1 MFRLKNSVWT
11 FVVTSLIFFAIH
23 STDCLTK
30 PSSVKLVNNGYEG
43 VVVAIRDDVPESE
56 HLIQEIKGTLINAS
70 TYLYQATRQRAFFR
84 NVTVLLPQT
93 WSNNFS
99 TVSPENSTYEAA
111 DVIVTPVDPDL
122 ANRSTVPPPPFCK
135 HFEGCG
141 KQAAFIH
148 FSSEFLT
155 RNITRDYYGDIGRLL
170 IHEWGHYRWGL
181 FNEYPDETADPTS
194 EEFFYS
200 PSENEFKA
208 TRCSSDWESENL
220 VFDNATR
227 SYRKCVGNQSVG
239 YEDGCFSV
247 PTSNQT
253 NVTGSIMYGYT
264 HIEQITQ
271 FCDNDETTPSNLHVT
286 EAPNKHNRLCD
297 TRSSWEIMRQHPDF
311 SDGNNQASNL
321 SEVDITPTIVL
332 AKASP
337 LRLVLVLDTS
347 GSMNTNNRI
356 RKQATL
362 SQNFLLTGLVD
373 GMSVGIVSFSRNGRI
388 LSSLVEIDSDETKRT
403 LASKIPTEADGGT
416 CIGCGLEMA
425 LEILQENNQR
435 AEGGVVLL
443 ITDGEDSTQ
452 VERRKTEEM
461 KQEYE
466 EKKVK
471 IHGVAFGKNAD
482 NVIPELASTTGGNFF
497 LQTDDIG
504 STGLHDAFSTT
515 VEGQSQ
521 IGARSLQ
528 LYTESLNISKEGNFS
543 GRIWIDAS
551 IGNKTKFEF
560 IHFYGDGKTAVI
572 EVNITSPSNELI
584 TETSPEYK
592 EELEY
597 GFVIVEINGT
607 AESGWWRYNVK
618 PNFRDVGEVL
628 TTISSLPSSDGSGII
643 LATAEMSTTVTNVN
657 NGEFISIFADVRKGF
672 YPVLNCIV
680 TAIVE
685 RPNDS
690 PFELQLLDN
699 GAGTDVTAGDG
710 IYSRYFTGFSEVG
723 YYGVKILVTNYG
735 EDATIETTSGPTF
748 SRAQLYVEPQDLL
761 SDNISKLEEDLL
773 LLPGEAPT
781 PGTLRAPSFMRQTSG
796 GSNRVT
802 SLPNDEDFLPPCK
815 INDLRVAST
824 SYNDSTVTLTF
835 TAPGGDLDYGK
846 ADYYVFQSST
856 TGTYDEIIN
865 SAPEISDENFI
876 QGNSSSP
883 ANFGSAETFVVNV
896 TFPENS
902 AVSTFYFVTRAYDK
916 AGNGGEASNLVQAT
930 LRKYIPSSES
940 IPEPSMT
947 TEMMTSTHTSSTY
960 TKVTTNSKSPGE
972 PIKSSDGILL
982 IVLIT
987 VSVGLFIFIIIFV
1000 TVYILQKI
1008 VMRNRRR
1015 QLWKDHTSDENWR
1028 VEEHTYDNEL
1038 DFDEPM
1044 FEMNPIDRA
1053 TSVYSQAS
1061 TDGVVQEPIISPQIY
1076 DESTLEGY
1084 GNYYTQQD
1092 DVESGEFPS
1101 SYDNSGYYPHYA
1113 LSQYVLED
1121 ERGSSYTR
1129 QNGSNYFLPYVTRR
1143 KYDPSFDMN
1152 NIPGQY
1158 F

>member
-11 FVVTSLIFFAIH
+11 FAVTSLIFFAIH

-84 NVTVLLPQT
+84 NVTILLPQT

-111 DVIVTPVDPDL
+111 DVIVTPLDPDL

-227 SYRKCVGNQSVG
+227 SYRECVGNQSVG

-271 FCDNDETTPSNLHVT
+271 FCDNDETDPSNYHVT

-311 SDGNNQASNL
+311 SDGNNPPANF

-332 AKASP
+332 AKSSP

-347 GSMNTNNRI
+347 GSMREFNRI

-373 GMSVGIVSFSRNGRI
+373 GMSVGIVSFSESGKV
-388 LSSLVEIDSDETKRT
+388 LSSLVEIDSDETRRT
-403 LASKIPTEADGGT
+403 LASKIPTVARGGT
-416 CIGCGLEMA
+416 CIGCGLEEA
-425 LEILQENNQR
+425 LQILQEGNQK

-443 ITDGEDSTQ
+443 ITDGQDNGDL
-452 VERRKTEEM
+452 TEKM

-466 EKKVK
+466 QKKVK
-471 IHGVAFGKNAD
+471 IHGVAFGENAD

-521 IGARSLQ
+521 LGARSLQ
-528 LYTESLNISKEGNFS
+528 LYTESLNLSEEGTS
-543 GRIWIDAS
+543 SDEILIDPS
-551 IGNKTKFEF
+551 IGNKTTFEF
-560 IHFYGDGKTAVI
+560 IYFIGDEETI
-572 EVNITSPSNELI
+572 LEVTITPPSGELI
-584 TETSPEYK
+584 TKTSPEYK

-597 GFVIVEINGT
+597 GFVIIEINGT
-607 AESGWWRYNVK
+607 AEPGLWRYDITT
-618 PNFRDVGEVL
+618 NFPDVGEVL
-628 TTISSLPSSDGSGII
+628 ATISSLPSSDGSGII
-643 LATAEMSTTVTNVN
+643 LATAEMSSTVTNVTS
-657 NGEFISIFADVRKGF
+657 GELISIFAEVRKGL
-672 YPVLNCIV
+672 YPVLNCTV
-680 TAIVE
+680 KAIVE
-685 RPNDS
+685 RPNGT

-710 IYSRYFTGFSEVG
+710 IYSRYFTGFSKVG
-723 YYGVKILVTNYG
+723 YYGVKILVTNYDD
-735 EDATIETTSGPTF
+735 DAIVETTSGRKV

-865 SAPEISDENFI
+865 SAPEISGENFI
-876 QGNSSSP
+876 LGNSSSP
-883 ANFGSAETFVVNV
+883 ADFGSVETFIVNV

-902 AVSTFYFVTRAYDK
+902 TVSTFYFVTRAYDK

-960 TKVTTNSKSPGE
+960 TKVTASSKSPGE

-982 IVLIT
+982 VVLIT

-1000 TVYILQKI
+1000 TVYIMQKV
-1008 VMRNRRR
+1008 VMRRRRR

-1028 VEEHTYDNEL
+1028 VEEHAYHNEL
-1038 DFDEPM
+1038 DFHEPM

-1053 TSVYSQAS
+1053 ISVYSQAS
-1061 TDGVVQEPIISPQIY
+1061 TDGVVQEPIISPQIF